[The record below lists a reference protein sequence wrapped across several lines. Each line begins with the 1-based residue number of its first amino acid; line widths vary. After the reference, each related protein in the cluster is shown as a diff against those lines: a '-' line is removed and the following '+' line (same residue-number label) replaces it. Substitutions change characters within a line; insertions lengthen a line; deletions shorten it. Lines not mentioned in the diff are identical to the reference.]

1 MGGVAAEVVVED
13 AAAAAVAGTGAGG
26 GEEGRMRMEGWLY
39 LIRSN
44 RLGLQYS
51 RKRYFVLEDAAL
63 RCFKAPP
70 PPSSSS
76 SSSSKREVTLSLSLS
91 LSYSVLN
98 PCIFGAPVRSY
109 WCSSPV
115 PRNFSFGF

>member
-1 MGGVAAEVVVED
+1 MMGGVAAEVVVED
-13 AAAAAVAGTGAGG
+13 AAAAAAAVPAAAAAVPAAAVAGTGAGG

-76 SSSSKREVTLSLSLS
+76 SSSKREVTLSLSLS
-91 LSYSVLN
+91 RTLFL
-98 PCIFGAPVRSY
+98 IRAFL
-109 WCSSPV
+109 V
-115 PRNFSFGF
+115 PP